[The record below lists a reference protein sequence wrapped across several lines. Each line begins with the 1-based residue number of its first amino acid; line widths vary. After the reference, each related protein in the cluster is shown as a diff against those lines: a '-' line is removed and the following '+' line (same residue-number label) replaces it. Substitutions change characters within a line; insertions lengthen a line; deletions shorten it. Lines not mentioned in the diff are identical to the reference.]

1 MRRLSKLLVVVVHL
15 TLMALV
21 TGEHLTLVRLLVSEL
36 ALPLLDGR
44 AAPRAVAERDDVDVA
59 ARRPHGPGLGGRL
72 DDEPHGVARRAGAAQ
87 GVAQIALV
95 LAPRVA
101 QRAAVGDEQEPALAG
116 RRLRENYDQH
126 RDGAPAPR
134 GSHHRMPIEVTMP
147 AFCHKDGHGGGEVL
161 ASMILALRRRN
172 LTS

>member
-1 MRRLSKLLVVVVHL
+1 VRLGEPDGLLRPPHGVEDSEELGRGARADGDVVVEVVR
-15 TLMALV
+15 AAGV
-21 TGEHLTLVRLLVSEL
+21 GVGEPREDGLELEL

-44 AAPRAVAERDDVDVA
+44 AAPRAVAERDDVA

-116 RRLRENYDQH
+116 RRLRENYYDQH
-126 RDGAPAPR
+126 RDDAPAPR
-134 GSHHRMPIEVTMP
+134 GSHHRMPL
-147 AFCHKDGHGGGEVL
+147 K
-161 ASMILALRRRN
+161 SR
-172 LTS
+172 